1 MNNFINTIVEAV
13 LPERYF
19 SSSVFEMKTLAEKYP
34 YAAALQ
40 LLLAARLQEADDPS
54 LKNQWQKTLLY
65 FNDPLLLQH
74 QFFTSNSGITTH
86 SSPTADASPAADP
99 DHYHEA
105 EIVEHPHEDG
115 IIHSAVMTA
124 PAQET
129 GATPVNIP
137 GLKFEPVN
145 PAKAD
150 MLFTPYYTVDYF
162 ASQGIKLSDEVPAT
176 DRFGSQL
183 KSFTSWLKDMR
194 RLPDA
199 TSGIKLNT
207 TVEAAVEK
215 MAENSLDGQNEET
228 AAMAE
233 VWAKQGNRQ
242 KAIEIYQKLSLQ
254 NPSKKAYF
262 AAKIEHLKK

>member
-1 MNNFINTIVEAV
+1 MAKN
-13 LPERYF
+13 
-19 SSSVFEMKTLAEKYP
+19 LA
-34 YAAALQ
+34 
-40 LLLAARLQEADDPS
+40 
-54 LKNQWQKTLLY
+54 Y

-74 QFFTSNSGITTH
+74 QFSIYNNGITTH
-86 SSPTADASPAADP
+86 ARAATPEATPGADEE
-99 DHYHEA
+99 HFHEA
-105 EIVEHPHEDG
+105 EIANPSQEEEITHP
-115 IIHSAVMTA
+115 ATVTT
-124 PAQET
+124 PAQQSV
-129 GATPVNIP
+129 TPINIP
-137 GLKFEPVN
+137 GLKFEPLEA
-145 PAKAD
+145 AKAD

-162 ASQGIKLSDEVPAT
+162 ASQGIKLNEEVPAG

-183 KSFTSWLKDMR
+183 KSFTSWLRDMR

-199 TSGIKLNT
+199 TGGMKSNATG
-207 TVEAAVEK
+207 EAAIEK